1 MPMSESQ
8 DQGDTAPAPL
18 EQTSKATISS
28 SSNASTAPG
37 NPAQVAPEE
46 LVTSSQPPTS
56 SSDPFTSRNSALNVR
71 TTTSQSSTAAPPATS
86 SKSKPRSKK
95 SSKGGGLLSLLLCC
109 TFGSGSLLDD
119 KDGSRGGDLS
129 DSEPQTERVL
139 DNPTNQGGDV
149 VAVTSGS
156 IMPQHTHNRDE
167 WNSAAL
173 QDHGPSSSTDTSI
186 PLQPMAT
193 DQKPLLP
200 PLATEHQN
208 KKCLVLDLDE
218 TLIHSSFKFISNP
231 DYIVPVEIEN
241 QYHNVYVLKR
251 PGVDEFLRQMGQL
264 YEIVVFTASVAK
276 YADPVLDILDIHK
289 VISHRLCRDSC
300 YNHKGN
306 YVKDLSQLGRDLA
319 STLILDNSPA
329 SYIFHTSNAVP
340 VSTWFNDPH
349 DTELT
354 DLIGFLTDL
363 TAVDDVTEVL
373 DTMIGSTT
381 DTGSSPISAV

>member
-1 MPMSESQ
+1 MSNSQ
-8 DQGDTAPAPL
+8 ETDQSVSPL
-18 EQTSKATISS
+18 EPTSKPGNPTSS
-28 SSNASTAPG
+28 STSSTPS

-46 LVTSSQPPTS
+46 LITSSQATASFSETLLARNPSTDAANPPSPS
-56 SSDPFTSRNSALNVR
+56 SSTEPSVTSKKRK
-71 TTTSQSSTAAPPATS
+71 
-86 SKSKPRSKK
+86 KSKRSTNF
-95 SSKGGGLLSLLLCC
+95 LSLLLCC
-109 TFGSGSLLDD
+109 SFGSGSLLDD

-129 DSEPQTERVL
+129 ASEPQSERVL
-139 DNPTNQGGDV
+139 DRPAHQADMMIT
-149 VAVTSGS
+149 A
-156 IMPQHTHNRDE
+156 
-167 WNSAAL
+167 
-173 QDHGPSSSTDTSI
+173 SSSQSQPVSNLDESPPSTQHEGTSSI
-186 PLQPMAT
+186 ESPIALRPITNNSKA
-193 DQKPLLP
+193 LLP
-200 PLATEHQN
+200 PVAKEYEN

-251 PGVDEFLRQMGQL
+251 PGVDEFLRRMGEL

-289 VISHRLCRDSC
+289 VINHRLCRDAC
-300 YNHKGN
+300 YNHKGT

-319 STLILDNSPA
+319 GTLILDNSPA

-354 DLIGFLTDL
+354 DLVGFLTDL
-363 TAVDDVTEVL
+363 TVIDDVTQVL
-373 DTMIGSTT
+373 ETVISSSNNTEPST
-381 DTGSSPISAV
+381 SSA

>member
-1 MPMSESQ
+1 MPNSKPQES
-8 DQGDTAPAPL
+8 DQSTVSL
-18 EQTSKATISS
+18 EQTSKAAASS
-28 SSNASTAPG
+28 STIASTTLG

-46 LVTSSQPPTS
+46 LI
-56 SSDPFTSRNSALNVR
+56 
-71 TTTSQSSTAAPPATS
+71 TTSQSPTNTSDPQASWNNPTSTALSATS
-86 SKSKPRSKK
+86 PARPSSSAMSTKSKTRSKK
-95 SSKGGGLLSLLLCC
+95 SSKGSNFLSLLLCC

-119 KDGSRGGDLS
+119 KDGSRGGDRS

-139 DNPTNQGGDV
+139 DRPSNRGDMGTTTSELPT
-149 VAVTSGS
+149 
-156 IMPQHTHNRDE
+156 PHH
-167 WNSAAL
+167 SAPSASDIL
-173 QDHGPSSSTDTSI
+173 SPDPGASSSADGSI
-186 PLQPMAT
+186 PLQPMPAA
-193 DQKPLLP
+193 DHKPLLP
-200 PLATEHQN
+200 PLSKEHQN

-251 PGVDEFLRQMGQL
+251 PGVDEFLKVMGQL
-264 YEIVVFTASVAK
+264 YEIVIFTASVAK

-363 TAVDDVTEVL
+363 TVVDDVTQVL
-373 DTMIGSTT
+373 DTLISSKIEPGSE
-381 DTGSSPISAV
+381 AV